1 MVPKRREARRGAKT
15 SGLYSGGLCLACASL
30 SSFLFYVRLDRLH
43 RIIRERIIF
52 GYSAP
57 RALPLWTGARGTHA
71 AVRFA
76 QILQPIATVQYSQRP
91 DPSWKC
97 GDGSL
102 VSRRAAAAQRAG
114 RRGED
119 HARCAARHPTRPL
132 TRPVKMCQSLLTDT
146 DHCHSHHRAS
156 RESRRFGVHSGAT
169 VGRHPRARRF
179 RARSPTRAR
188 HTGDGRMGML
198 GHTAYLFLI
207 RNRIPMKWRRKID
220 RVCASIACRRRG
232 AHALPKDGDEARE
245 AIARYYT
252 HTRRRGRETRR
263 VGRECFAGNADINLP
278 RRSCPLRSCHS
289 VHAARSMC
297 ST

>member
-1 MVPKRREARRGAKT
+1 MPGVPHVRDPSTPLWVRGPRVPRGPDRGPGGGDMGWRGAFE
-15 SGLYSGGLCLACASL
+15 G
-30 SSFLFYVRLDRLH
+30 
-43 RIIRERIIF
+43 
-52 GYSAP
+52 
-57 RALPLWTGARGTHA
+57 WRG
-71 AVRFA
+71 
-76 QILQPIATVQYSQRP
+76 P
-91 DPSWKC
+91 
-97 GDGSL
+97 G
-102 VSRRAAAAQRAG
+102 
-114 RRGED
+114 
-119 HARCAARHPTRPL
+119 RHPSIRDL
-132 TRPVKMCQSLLTDT
+132 W
-146 DHCHSHHRAS
+146 
-156 RESRRFGVHSGAT
+156 SRRFGVHSGAT